1 MTQTSLKLD
10 TQKTIVDFLR
20 MAVEAHG
27 PRDAMMFKPGFRYQ
41 RWSYERLWA
50 ESGQVATLLQRRG
63 LRKGDQVIVWGP
75 NCPQWV
81 LVFFGCMRA
90 GVVAVP
96 LDLRSA
102 PDYVERVVSRITP
115 KLAFTSRYTPKDDV
129 ELGLPEIAFEEL
141 EGEGVITSGGATPPG
156 GLPEPER
163 VEIEPDDLAEI
174 MFTSGTTGDPKGVM
188 LTHRNLTANLEGI
201 TQYIRCDTSSRLLS
215 ILPLSHMYEQMGG
228 LLTALH
234 FGASVTYPT
243 SRQPT
248 VLARTMRER
257 RITAMLLVPQGL
269 ELLMNGIEREVR
281 NQGKEALWNK
291 LLKIAERTPYPLRR
305 RLFGRVHKQFGG
317 KLDFI
322 VSGGAALDPELGRK
336 WELMG
341 VKIVQGYGATEASP
355 VISNHTLEERRP
367 DSVGRPLPNVEVKIS
382 DDGDQLKAGHIKVR
396 GESIS
401 PGYWNSPEQTAAAFD
416 GDWYMTGDIGFFDDE
431 GYLHIRGRVK
441 DMIVL
446 PSGQNVYP
454 DDIQAVLNRHPSVT
468 DSAVVGLQRGSSVE
482 VHAALILDGAPPG
495 EQGAEQIVAWANE
508 QLAEQQRVRGYTVW
522 PEEDFPRTHTLKVK
536 KPQVID
542 QLKAGHVKGEG
553 GVSAEASSSPSRS
566 SSPRDG
572 SRELVDIIS
581 EVAVLSAAD
590 IAPDMTLGDD
600 LNLDSLGRVEMLSA
614 IEADLG
620 VYLDESQIGPE
631 TTVRQVEA
639 LVEEGANNPPVTEF
653 PDWGMDW
660 WCRMARG
667 FIQRALMFPILKL
680 PYGLKVTGRENL
692 RDLDGPVLFASN
704 HSLGLDNPLIIEA
717 IPPLWRRRLAI
728 AGAAKLWRNPVFW
741 VLNPLLGNGFPIAQD
756 GPIRPSLENMGKILD
771 NGWSVLIYPE
781 GELTIGGPIKP
792 FMNGTGLV
800 AVEGRLPVVPLKL
813 HINRLGSPVKF
824 PIFKR
829 GSVEIRF
836 GQPLRFSPGTD
847 YQEATGEIEAAVKSL

>member
-1 MTQTSLKLD
+1 MTQTAPASAPAGR
-10 TQKTIVDFLR
+10 TIVDFLR
-20 MAVEAHG
+20 DAVKAHG
-27 PRDAMMFKPGFRYQ
+27 PRDALLFKPGFRYQ
-41 RWSYERLWA
+41 RWSYDRLWA

-63 LRKGDQVIVWGP
+63 LSKGDQVLVWGP

-81 LVFFGCMRA
+81 LIFFGCLRA
-90 GVVAVP
+90 GVIAVP

-102 PDYVERVVSRITP
+102 PDYVERVISRITP
-115 KLAFTSRYTPKDDV
+115 KLAFTSRYTPRDDV
-129 ELGLPEIAFEEL
+129 DIGLPEITFENL
-141 EGEGVITSGGATPPG
+141 ESEIYD
-156 GLPEPER
+156 LPEPEH
-163 VEIEPDDLAEI
+163 VAIQPDDLAEV

-188 LTHRNLTANLEGI
+188 LTHRNLAANIEGI
-201 TQYIRCDTSSRLLS
+201 TQYITCNTSSRLLS

-228 LLTALH
+228 LLTVLH

-257 RITAMLLVPQGL
+257 QITTMLLVPQGL

-281 NQGKEALWNK
+281 RQGKGALWDK

-336 WELMG
+336 WELLG

-355 VISNHTLEERRP
+355 VISNHTLHERRP

-382 DDGDQLKAGHIKVR
+382 DEGEILVR
-396 GESIS
+396 GDNIS

-416 GDWYMTGDIGFFDDE
+416 GDWYRTGDIGLFDDD
-431 GYLHIRGRVK
+431 GYLHIRGRMK

-454 DDIQAVLNRHPSVT
+454 DDIQAVLNRHPNVT
-468 DSAVVGLQRGSSVE
+468 DSAVVGLQQGSSVE
-482 VHAALILDGAPPG
+482 VHAALILDGANDADP
-495 EQGAEQIVAWANE
+495 IVVWANG

-536 KPQVID
+536 KPQLIEM
-542 QLKAGHVKGEG
+542 LEG
-553 GVSAEASSSPSRS
+553 GVQSDAPSSPTRS

-572 SRELVDIIS
+572 SRGLVDIIA
-581 EVAVLSAAD
+581 EVAVLDTAD

-614 IEADLG
+614 IEVDLG
-620 VYLDESQIGPE
+620 VYLDETQIGPE
-631 TTVRQVEA
+631 TTIRQVQA
-639 LVEEGANNPPVTEF
+639 ILDEGANNPPVTEF

-660 WCRMARG
+660 WCRMVRG

-692 RDLDGPVLFASN
+692 QDIDGPVLFASN
-704 HSLGLDNPLIIEA
+704 HCLGLDNPLIIES

-728 AGAAKLWRNPVFW
+728 AGAARLWKNPVFW
-741 VLNPLLGNGFPIAQD
+741 VINPLLGNGFPLAQD
-756 GPIRPSLENMGKILD
+756 GPIRPSLENMGKIID

-781 GELTIGGPIKP
+781 GQLTIGGPIKS
-792 FMNGTGLV
+792 FMNGTGLL
-800 AVEGRLPVVPLKL
+800 AVEGRLPVVPLRL
-813 HINRLGSPVKF
+813 YINRLGSPTRF

-836 GQPLRFSPGTD
+836 GQPLRFLPGTD
-847 YQEATGEIEAAVKSL
+847 YQEATSAIEAAVKSL

>member
-1 MTQTSLKLD
+1 MTQTAPASAPAGR
-10 TQKTIVDFLR
+10 TIVDFLR
-20 MAVEAHG
+20 DAVKAHG
-27 PRDAMMFKPGFRYQ
+27 PRDALLFKPGFRYQ
-41 RWSYERLWA
+41 RWSYDRLWA

-63 LRKGDQVIVWGP
+63 LSKGDEVIVWGP

-81 LVFFGCMRA
+81 LIFFGCLRA
-90 GVVAVP
+90 GVIAVP

-102 PDYVERVVSRITP
+102 PDYVERVISRITP

-129 ELGLPEIAFEEL
+129 DIGLPEITFENL
-141 EGEGVITSGGATPPG
+141 ESEIYE
-156 GLPEPER
+156 LPEPEQ
-163 VEIEPDDLAEI
+163 VEIQPDDLAEV

-188 LTHRNLTANLEGI
+188 LTHRNLAANIEGI
-201 TQYIRCDTSSRLLS
+201 TQYITCNTSSRLLS

-228 LLTALH
+228 LLTVLH

-257 RITAMLLVPQGL
+257 QITTMLLVPQGL

-281 NQGKEALWNK
+281 RQGKGALWDK

-355 VISNHTLEERRP
+355 VISNHTLHERRP

-382 DDGDQLKAGHIKVR
+382 EDGEILVR
-396 GESIS
+396 GDNIS

-416 GDWYMTGDIGFFDDE
+416 GYWYRTGDIGLFDDD
-431 GYLHIRGRVK
+431 GYLHIRGRMK

-454 DDIQAVLNRHPSVT
+454 DDIQAVLNRHPNVT
-468 DSAVVGLQRGSSVE
+468 DSAVVGLQQGSSVE
-482 VHAALILDGAPPG
+482 VHAALILDGANDADP
-495 EQGAEQIVAWANE
+495 IVAWANG

-522 PEEDFPRTHTLKVK
+522 PEEDFPRTHTLKIK
-536 KPQVID
+536 KPQLIEM
-542 QLKAGHVKGEG
+542 LEG
-553 GVSAEASSSPSRS
+553 GVESDAPSSPTSS

-572 SRELVDIIS
+572 SRGLVDIIA
-581 EVAVLSAAD
+581 EVAVLDAAD

-614 IEADLG
+614 IEVDLG
-620 VYLDESQIGPE
+620 VYLDETQIGPE
-631 TTVRQVEA
+631 TTIRQVQA
-639 LVEEGANNPPVTEF
+639 ILDEGANNPPVTEF

-660 WCRMARG
+660 WCRMVRG
-667 FIQRALMFPILKL
+667 FIQRAVMFPILKL

-692 RDLDGPVLFASN
+692 QDIDGPVLFASN
-704 HSLGLDNPLIIEA
+704 HSLGLDNPLIIES

-728 AGAAKLWRNPVFW
+728 AGAARLWKNPVFW
-741 VLNPLLGNGFPIAQD
+741 VLNPLLGNGFPVAQD
-756 GPIRPSLENMGKILD
+756 GPIRPSLENMGKIID

-781 GELTIGGPIKP
+781 GQLTIGGPIKS
-792 FMNGTGLV
+792 FMNGTGLL
-800 AVEGRLPVVPLKL
+800 AVEGRLPVVPLRL
-813 HINRLGSPVKF
+813 HINRLGSPTRF

-836 GQPLRFSPGTD
+836 GQPLRFLPGTD
-847 YQEATGEIEAAVKSL
+847 YQEATSAIEAAVKSL